1 MNWLQRNAKTV
12 AAALTVGV
20 ALTAAPN
27 LVAHAGGEA
36 VSDFTLRDLEDQKV
50 KLSEKKGEVVLL
62 QFWAMYCGPCK
73 VEMKHLN
80 EMYGELQKEGKPFTV
95 LSVNSDDARMK
106 RQVQRY
112 IGQKGYTF
120 PVLLDQDSSVTSH
133 FNPNKT
139 LPYNVLIGKDH
150 TVAKRY
156 SGYNPGDEVK
166 LHADV
171 EAELAK

>member
-1 MNWLQRNAKTV
+1 MNWIRT
-12 AAALTVGV
+12 AALALMV
-20 ALTAAPN
+20 ALPASAA
-27 LVAHAGGEA
+27 GDA
-36 VSDFTLRDLEDQKV
+36 VTDFTLRDLNDAKV
-50 KLSEKKGEVVLL
+50 KLSEHKDQVVLL

-80 EMYGELQKEGKPFTV
+80 EMHGEMQKAGKPFTV

-120 PVLLDQDSSVTSH
+120 PVLLDQDSTVTGQY
-133 FNPNKT
+133 NPNKT
-139 LPYNVLIGKDH
+139 LPYNVLIGKDQ
-150 TVAKRY
+150 TVVKRY

-171 EAELAK
+171 VAALGGDAPPAAGH

>member
-1 MNWLQRNAKTV
+1 MKMFKNALL
-12 AAALTVGV
+12 ALTLALPAV
-20 ALTAAPN
+20 A
-27 LVAHAGGEA
+27 GDA
-36 VSDFTLRDLEDQKV
+36 VSDFTLRDLEDAKV
-50 KLSEKKGEVVLL
+50 KLSEHKGQVVLL

-80 EMYGELQKEGKPFTV
+80 EMYGEMQKEGKPFTV
-95 LSVNSDDARMK
+95 LSINSDDARMK
-106 RQVQRY
+106 RQVERY

-120 PVLLDQDSSVTSH
+120 PVLLDQDSAVTSH

-166 LHADV
+166 LKADV
-171 EAELAK
+171 DAALGAN

>member
-1 MNWLQRNAKTV
+1 MNWLKT
-12 AAALTVGV
+12 AALAALV
-20 ALTAAPN
+20 ALPA
-27 LVAHAGGEA
+27 VAGGES
-36 VSDFTLRDLEDQKV
+36 VSDFTLRDLDDKKV
-50 KLSEKKGEVVLL
+50 KLSEHKDQVVLL

-80 EMYGELQKEGKPFTV
+80 EMYGEMQAADKPFTV
-95 LSVNSDDARMK
+95 LSINSDDARMK

-112 IGQKGYTF
+112 IGQKGYDF
-120 PVLLDQDSSVTSH
+120 PVLLDQDSSVTGH
-133 FNPNKT
+133 YNPNKT

-150 TVAKRY
+150 TIAKRY
-156 SGYNPGDEVK
+156 SGYNPGDEKK